1 MEITI
6 NDKTQSVSNGDKL
19 LQAVEKEIGLNTK
32 GIAVALNETVIP
44 KSEWSKVQ
52 LQNNDQIIIIK
63 ATQGG

>member
-6 NDKTQSVSNGDKL
+6 NDKKQSINIGDNLKTV
-19 LQAVEKEIGLNTK
+19 VENEIGANSK
-32 GIAVALNETVIP
+32 GIAVALNETVVP
-44 KSEWSKVQ
+44 KNEWIDIQ